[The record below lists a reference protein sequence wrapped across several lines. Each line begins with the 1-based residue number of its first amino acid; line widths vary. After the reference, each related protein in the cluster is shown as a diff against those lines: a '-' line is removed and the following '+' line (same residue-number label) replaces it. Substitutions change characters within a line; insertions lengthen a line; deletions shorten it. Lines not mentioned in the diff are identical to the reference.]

1 MQRDPIGYDD
11 QVNLYAY
18 VGNDPVNNRDPDG
31 QCFESCPVSYTN
43 SELER
48 RVSAI
53 EAKAAEPAFWGA
65 MAGAASGFG
74 LGTGALALGRLGW
87 FAASRGMTLPVT
99 YIRAWYT
106 STVQAIPQ
114 WARAGGGSLAQQAE
128 RAFNLRIQV
137 REAARAMMTA
147 AERAKLPQRA
157 ETFSEKVEKLVRGG
171 KTQDAAYREII
182 NSAGRSNPAVN
193 RKYSGDTLEALITA
207 VCPGRIW
214 GR

>member
-1 MQRDPIGYDD
+1 
-11 QVNLYAY
+11 
-18 VGNDPVNNRDPDG
+18 
-31 QCFESCPVSYTN
+31 
-43 SELER
+43 
-48 RVSAI
+48 
-53 EAKAAEPAFWGA
+53 
-65 MAGAASGFG
+65 
-74 LGTGALALGRLGW
+74 
-87 FAASRGMTLPVT
+87 
-99 YIRAWYT
+99 
-106 STVQAIPQ
+106 
-114 WARAGGGSLAQQAE
+114 
-128 RAFNLRIQV
+128 
-137 REAARAMMTA
+137 MMTA